1 MKLQVLHDSKGNDS
15 GVFIPIEDW
24 IIIKNKYPN
33 IETFNE
39 EIPKWQKDLVNARLS
54 DYLQNPNDVKD
65 FDELLDELEREL

>member
-1 MKLQVLHDSKGNDS
+1 MKLQVLQDSNGNDS

-24 IIIKNKYPN
+24 ILIKNNYLN
-33 IETFNE
+33 IETLQE
-39 EIPKWQKDLVNARLS
+39 EIPQWQKDILNPRLA